1 MVKHLASKVRD
12 LWLDSHMNTT
22 PPLLF
27 LFSFLYI
34 KKSRYIYMHT
44 RNHLLNTSV
53 NSLEE
58 LKLETFL
65 VSFPGFYFNQV
76 FQSCSLI
83 RNFALV

>member
-1 MVKHLASKVRD
+1 
-12 LWLDSHMNTT
+12 
-22 PPLLF
+22 
-27 LFSFLYI
+27 
-34 KKSRYIYMHT
+34 MHT

-83 RNFALV
+83 SNFALV